1 MFISG
6 KDENEKS
13 KDYFCKVS
21 GTAQK
26 MKFVTKDFFSK
37 CDQIHRLLRIWS
49 NLLKKSYLE
58 NFSFGAVMRLSLLA
72 TVSLKVPGLYL
83 L

>member
-1 MFISG
+1 MKMKRVKITFV
-6 KDENEKS
+6 
-13 KDYFCKVS
+13 KVS